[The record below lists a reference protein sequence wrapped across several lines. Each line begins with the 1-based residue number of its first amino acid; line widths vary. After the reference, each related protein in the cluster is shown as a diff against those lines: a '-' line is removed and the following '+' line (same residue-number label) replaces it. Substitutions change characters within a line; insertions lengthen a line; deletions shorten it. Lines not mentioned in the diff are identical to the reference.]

1 MSFKLL
7 LSQLGLHVLLPLTS
21 YDLYSQILSVYER
34 SIQVF
39 LCFVF
44 FFFGCFYFRKQKSA
58 DIYEKYPFLVFSG
71 RPMET
76 SRRNTASRHRDNV
89 HVYDK

>member
-34 SIQVF
+34 SIEVF
-39 LCFVF
+39 LF
-44 FFFGCFYFRKQKSA
+44 FF
-58 DIYEKYPFLVFSG
+58 LVVFTSESGNLLTFMKNIHFSSSLE

-76 SRRNTASRHRDNV
+76 SWRNTASRHRDNV